1 MNNKT
6 ISKIITGRI
15 KESIQV
21 KEKILSNLL
30 SEIILCAKLIVK
42 CLKQG
47 NKIILFGNGGSAA
60 DAQHIAGEFIGRF
73 KKERKPLPAISL
85 STDTSVL
92 TCLGNDYGFEYIFS
106 RQIQA
111 LAKKGDVIIALSTS
125 GKSPNILQAI
135 SEAKKMGCKIIALTG
150 EKGTPL
156 EKQIN
161 ICIKIPSQN
170 TPRIQEAHITIGHI
184 WCEIAE
190 EYLSFQS

>member
-1 MNNKT
+1 MNNKI
-6 ISKIITGRI
+6 ISNIVADRI

-60 DAQHIAGEFIGRF
+60 DAQHIAGELVGRF
-73 KKERKPLPAISL
+73 KKERKALAAISL

-111 LAKKGDVIIALSTS
+111 LAKKGDVVIALSTS

-135 SEAKKMGCKIIALTG
+135 SEAKKIGCKIIILAG

-156 EKQIN
+156 EKQVDV
-161 ICIKIPSQN
+161 CIKIPSQN
-170 TPRIQEAHITIGHI
+170 TPRIQEAHITMGHI
-184 WCEIAE
+184 WCEIVE
-190 EYLSFQS
+190 ECLSFQS

>member
-1 MNNKT
+1 MNNKI
-6 ISKIITGRI
+6 ISNIVADRI
-15 KESIQV
+15 KESIEI
-21 KEKILSNLL
+21 KEKILNNL
-30 SEIILCAKLIVK
+30 SDIISAAKLIVK

-60 DAQHIAGEFIGRF
+60 DAQHIAGELVGRF
-73 KKERKPLPAISL
+73 KKERKALAAISL
-85 STDTSVL
+85 ATDTSVL
-92 TCLGNDYGFEYIFS
+92 TCLGNDYGFKYIFS

-150 EKGTPL
+150 EKGTPSDV
-156 EKQIN
+156 QIDV
-161 ICIKIPSQN
+161 CIKIPSQN

-184 WCEIAE
+184 WCEIVE
-190 EYLSFQS
+190 EQIF